1 MNDPLPVVQSESFNV
16 PAFEFDSGERLTVR
30 LHCQTLGTR
39 APSNSNAVLM
49 LHGTTGS
56 GKQFLQPETANALFG
71 RGQPLDLD
79 QYFVVLPDAIGH
91 GSSSRPSDGPGTDF
105 PKYTYGDIVR
115 AQHQLVTEHL
125 GLSHLRLVLGTSMG
139 GMQTWMWGESY
150 PDMMDAL
157 MPIASLPE
165 RVTGRNLLMRRIML
179 ELIGSDPDYRQGPS
193 KSSKP
198 PSLGMA
204 WNLFKLLVDSPT
216 RMAGELTEAA
226 AVDKYIRELAA
237 EALSAEDAND
247 VIWEFEASRDYDPGP
262 ALDRIQAPLL
272 AVNFEDDEI
281 NPVRL
286 GVLSRMIEKVRHGRA
301 VTLQPGAL
309 SRGHQTLAIAEVWS
323 ECLRELL
330 EQTES
335 RRGERSADQRVM
347 TLESDI
353 S

>member
-1 MNDPLPVVQSESFNV
+1 MNGSSSGVQSTSFNV

-30 LHCQTLGTR
+30 LHYQTLGAR
-39 APSNSNAVLM
+39 APLDDNVVLM

-71 RGQPLDLD
+71 RGQPLDLER
-79 QYFVVLPDAIGH
+79 YFVVLPDAIGH
-91 GSSSRPSDGPGTDF
+91 GSSSRPSDGLGTGF
-105 PKYTYGDIVR
+105 PKYTYADIVR

-125 GLSHLRLVLGTSMG
+125 GLRHLRLVLGTSMG

-165 RVTGRNLLMRRIML
+165 PITGRNLLMRRMML
-179 ELIGSDPDYRQGPS
+179 ELIRSDPDYRRGPA
-193 KSSKP
+193 KSCKP

-204 WNLFKLLVDSPT
+204 WNLFKLLVDSPSH
-216 RMAGELTEAA
+216 MAREFTDAG
-226 AVDKYIRELAA
+226 AVDDYIRALAA

-247 VIWEFEASRDYDPGP
+247 IIWEFEASRDYNPGP
-262 ALDRIQAPLL
+262 ALDRIKAPLI

-281 NPVRL
+281 NPVSL
-286 GVLSRMIEKVRHGRA
+286 GVLSRAIVKLRHGRA
-301 VTLQPGAL
+301 VTLQRGPL

-323 ECLRELL
+323 DSLRELL
-330 EQTES
+330 ENTDP
-335 RRGERSADQRVM
+335 RRGERLADKKVM
-347 TLESDI
+347 ALESD
-353 S
+353 SS